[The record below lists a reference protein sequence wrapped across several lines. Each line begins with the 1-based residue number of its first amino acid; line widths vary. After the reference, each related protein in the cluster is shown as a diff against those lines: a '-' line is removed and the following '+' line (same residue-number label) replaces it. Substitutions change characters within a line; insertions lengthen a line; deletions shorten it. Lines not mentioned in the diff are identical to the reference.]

1 MRRSPTRPRI
11 LKRRKLP
18 FHQNAT
24 DSQPGE
30 SGSKDPSIPAA
41 VQSFPGGI
49 RIMDHPSKSDTQVV
63 VSPEKVEA
71 QSVIGDLTAKGNECG
86 AQGPNKFILLS
97 GSGNKWDYGADPQSA
112 AEAAATRSTEGHK
125 VKAETTRSFP
135 GDKLLTEIKPLN
147 KDVNCGPFDDSLTDL
162 KWLGRMS
169 TCALE
174 PNSTKQLSSKE
185 NQNSLQTFQA
195 HNTHTSA
202 EAPQQP
208 ISERPPYS
216 YMAMI
221 QFAINSRKNRR
232 MTLKEICMWIENNF
246 PYYRDVAKPGWK
258 NSIRH
263 NLSVHDLFIRETSPD
278 GKKSFWTI
286 RPEAN
291 RCLTLDHV
299 YKPGCDPV
307 TATVPVPMLLL
318 ANQHQKRTLPDARK
332 TPTSSERKMK
342 PLLPRTDSYL
352 VPIQLPV
359 TPSVYLP
366 STSTPFPPPC
376 SQQKGNNS
384 RGTKRVRIAPKVTQ
398 SDSPAVMIS
407 PQKNT
412 DFKVEVKEEL
422 VCVPIKCETPKAPPK
437 RQASSS
443 RRKQR
448 LVLSVNE
455 EPVLLC
461 HESNFFDSGVAS
473 DALTFQDNPHIELD
487 EDKHGQES
495 PDREF
500 SFKTPIKSRSHLT
513 SSTPSKPPSYVASF
527 KVTPVDKG
535 SQNILDFSPSH
546 TPGGPTDTPQHDYT
560 TFSFS
565 STPFKDLPLFNS
577 PRELLTSA
585 PSRVTGPAE
594 SPTECLKSSC
604 SRELLQGGSST
615 AANRSITEGLVLDT
629 MNDSLSKILLD
640 VSFSGL
646 DDDDL
651 GGPTDTPQHDNTTF
665 SFSSTPFK
673 DLPLFNSPTE
683 LLKSAPSRVTGPAES
698 PTGCFTSSY
707 SRKLLWGGGAPA
719 SPSITEGLVS
729 DTLNNNLNKILL
741 DISLS
746 SLDDDELGMANMS
759 WSELFPQLK

>member
-1 MRRSPTRPRI
+1 MRRSPRRPLI

-30 SGSKDPSIPAA
+30 SGSKEPSKPAA
-41 VQSFPGGI
+41 AQSFPDGI

-63 VSPEKVEA
+63 VIPEKA
-71 QSVIGDLTAKGNECG
+71 NLQSVIGALTAKGKECG
-86 AQGPNKFILLS
+86 AQGPNKFILLNGG
-97 GSGNKWDYGADPQSA
+97 GSGNKWDFGLDSQSA
-112 AEAAATRSTEGHK
+112 AEAAATKSTEGHT
-125 VKAETTRSFP
+125 V
-135 GDKLLTEIKPLN
+135 
-147 KDVNCGPFDDSLTDL
+147 KDVNCGPLDDSLTNIQ
-162 KWLGRMS
+162 WLGKMS

-185 NQNSLQTFQA
+185 NQKPLSQTFQV
-195 HNTHTSA
+195 HV

-232 MTLKEICMWIENNF
+232 MTLKEIYMWIEDNF

-263 NLSVHDLFIRETSPD
+263 NLSLHDMFIRETSPD
-278 GKKSFWTI
+278 GKMSFWTI

-299 YKPGCDPV
+299 YK
-307 TATVPVPMLLL
+307 
-318 ANQHQKRTLPDARK
+318 HQKRTLPD
-332 TPTSSERKMK
+332 
-342 PLLPRTDSYL
+342 
-352 VPIQLPV
+352 
-359 TPSVYLP
+359 
-366 STSTPFPPPC
+366 
-376 SQQKGNNS
+376 
-384 RGTKRVRIAPKVTQ
+384 
-398 SDSPAVMIS
+398 
-407 PQKNT
+407 KNT

-461 HESNFFDSGVAS
+461 NKSNFFDSGVDS
-473 DALTFQDNPHIELD
+473 DASTFQDNPHIELD

-500 SFKTPIKSRSHLT
+500 SFKTPIKSSSHLT

-535 SQNILDFSPSH
+535 SQNILHLSPIR
-546 TPGGPTDTPQHDYT
+546 TTGGPTVTPQHDYT

-577 PRELLTSA
+577 PRELLTS
-585 PSRVTGPAE
+585 
-594 SPTECLKSSC
+594 SPTECLKK
-604 SRELLQGGSST
+604 
-615 AANRSITEGLVLDT
+615 GLVLDT

-646 DDDDL
+646 DDDD
-651 GGPTDTPQHDNTTF
+651 F
-665 SFSSTPFK
+665 
-673 DLPLFNSPTE
+673 
-683 LLKSAPSRVTGPAES
+683 
-698 PTGCFTSSY
+698 
-707 SRKLLWGGGAPA
+707 
-719 SPSITEGLVS
+719 
-729 DTLNNNLNKILL
+729 
-741 DISLS
+741 
-746 SLDDDELGMANMS
+746 GMANIS
-759 WSELFPQLK
+759 WSDLIPQLK

>member
-49 RIMDHPSKSDTQVV
+49 RIMDHPSKSDTRLVYF
-63 VSPEKVEA
+63 PETA
-71 QSVIGDLTAKGNECG
+71 DLQSVIGDLTAKGNECG

-97 GSGNKWDYGADPQSA
+97 GSGNKWDYGCLFFLCLIL
-112 AEAAATRSTEGHK
+112 G
-125 VKAETTRSFP
+125 
-135 GDKLLTEIKPLN
+135 N
-147 KDVNCGPFDDSLTDL
+147 KDVNYSPLDDS
-162 KWLGRMS
+162 LGRMS

-174 PNSTKQLSSKE
+174 PNSTKQLSK
-185 NQNSLQTFQA
+185 
-195 HNTHTSA
+195 
-202 EAPQQP
+202 APKQP

-232 MTLKEICMWIENNF
+232 MTLNEIYMWIENNF

-278 GKKSFWTI
+278 GKMSFWTI

-299 YKPGCDPV
+299 YKVSAADS
-307 TATVPVPMLLL
+307 LLL
-318 ANQHQKRTLPDARK
+318 HRAMLMCFLC
-332 TPTSSERKMK
+332 SERKMK

-384 RGTKRVRIAPKVTQ
+384 RGTKRVRIAPKVMNF
-398 SDSPAVMIS
+398 SYIS
-407 PQKNT
+407 
-412 DFKVEVKEEL
+412 VEVKEEL

-448 LVLSVNE
+448 LVLSLNE

-473 DALTFQDNPHIELD
+473 DASTFQDNPHIELD

-535 SQNILDFSPSH
+535 SQDILHLSPIR
-546 TPGGPTDTPQHDYT
+546 TPGGPTDTPQHNYT
-560 TFSFS
+560 TFSFG

-585 PSRVTGPAE
+585 PSRVTGSAE

-615 AANRSITEGLVLDT
+615 TANRSITEGLVLDT
-629 MNDSLSKILLD
+629 MNDSLSDLLLD

-651 GGPTDTPQHDNTTF
+651 G
-665 SFSSTPFK
+665 
-673 DLPLFNSPTE
+673 
-683 LLKSAPSRVTGPAES
+683 
-698 PTGCFTSSY
+698 
-707 SRKLLWGGGAPA
+707 
-719 SPSITEGLVS
+719 
-729 DTLNNNLNKILL
+729 
-741 DISLS
+741 
-746 SLDDDELGMANMS
+746 MANIS
-759 WSELFPQLK
+759 WSEFIPQLK

>member
-1 MRRSPTRPRI
+1 MRRSPTSPLI

-30 SGSKDPSIPAA
+30 SGSKEPSKPAA
-41 VQSFPGGI
+41 AQRFPGGI
-49 RIMDHPSKSDTQVV
+49 RIMDHPSMSDTQVV
-63 VSPEKVEA
+63 VIPETAEV
-71 QSVIGDLTAKGNECG
+71 QSVIGALTAKGNECG
-86 AQGPNKFILLS
+86 AQGPKKFILLSGS
-97 GSGNKWDYGADPQSA
+97 GSGNKWDYGPDSQSA
-112 AEAAATRSTEGHK
+112 AEGAATRSTEGHK
-125 VKAETTRSFP
+125 VKAETTRM
-135 GDKLLTEIKPLN
+135 N
-147 KDVNCGPFDDSLTDL
+147 KDVTCNPLDDSLTDMQ
-162 KWLGRMS
+162 WLGKMS
-169 TCALE
+169 TCILE
-174 PNSTKQLSSKE
+174 PNSTKHLSSKE
-185 NQNSLQTFQA
+185 NQNPLPQTFQA
-195 HNTHTSA
+195 HDTHTSA
-202 EAPQQP
+202 DAPQQP

-232 MTLKEICMWIENNF
+232 MTLKEIYMWIEDNF

-263 NLSVHDLFIRETSPD
+263 NLSLHDMFIRETSPD
-278 GKKSFWTI
+278 GKMSFWTI

-299 YKPGCDPV
+299 YKPGCDPM

-318 ANQHQKRTLPDARK
+318 HQKRTLPDGRK
-332 TPTSSERKMK
+332 TPTSSGEKKMK
-342 PLLPRTDSYL
+342 PLPLQTDSCF

-366 STSTPFPPPC
+366 STSC

-384 RGTKRVRIAPKVTQ
+384 RAAKRVRIAPKVTQ
-398 SDSPAVMIS
+398 SHSPAVMIS

-443 RRKQR
+443 QRKQR
-448 LVLSVNE
+448 FVHPVNE

-461 HESNFFDSGVAS
+461 HENNFFDSGVAS
-473 DALTFQDNPHIELD
+473 DASTFHFTL
-487 EDKHGQES
+487 
-495 PDREF
+495 
-500 SFKTPIKSRSHLT
+500 
-513 SSTPSKPPSYVASF
+513 STPSKPPSYVASF
-527 KVTPVDKG
+527 KVTPVGKG
-535 SQNILDFSPSH
+535 SQNILHLSPICA
-546 TPGGPTDTPQHDYT
+546 PGGPTVTPQHDNT

-604 SRELLQGGSST
+604 SRELLQGGGST
-615 AANRSITEGLVLDT
+615 GANRSITEGLVLDT

-640 VSFSGL
+640 ISF
-646 DDDDL
+646 
-651 GGPTDTPQHDNTTF
+651 
-665 SFSSTPFK
+665 
-673 DLPLFNSPTE
+673 
-683 LLKSAPSRVTGPAES
+683 
-698 PTGCFTSSY
+698 
-707 SRKLLWGGGAPA
+707 
-719 SPSITEGLVS
+719 
-729 DTLNNNLNKILL
+729 
-741 DISLS
+741 S
-746 SLDDDELGMANMS
+746 SLDDDDSGMANIS
-759 WSELFPQLK
+759 WSDLIPQLNTDTI

>member
-1 MRRSPTRPRI
+1 MAHFNDLTMRRSPRRPLI

-30 SGSKDPSIPAA
+30 SGSKEPSKPAA
-41 VQSFPGGI
+41 AQSFSDGI
-49 RIMDHPSKSDTQVV
+49 RIMDHPSMSDTQVV
-63 VSPEKVEA
+63 VIPEKA
-71 QSVIGDLTAKGNECG
+71 DLQSVIGALTAKGKECG
-86 AQGPNKFILLS
+86 AQGPNKFILLNGS
-97 GSGNKWDYGADPQSA
+97 GSGNKWDFGPDSQSA
-112 AEAAATRSTEGHK
+112 AEGAATKSTEGHK
-125 VKAETTRSFP
+125 VKAETTRNFP
-135 GDKLLTEIKPLN
+135 VN
-147 KDVNCGPFDDSLTDL
+147 KDVNCGPLDDSLTNIQ
-162 KWLGRMS
+162 WLGKMS

-185 NQNSLQTFQA
+185 NQNPLPQTFQA

-232 MTLKEICMWIENNF
+232 MTLKEIYMWIEDNF

-263 NLSVHDLFIRETSPD
+263 NLSLHDMFIRETSPD
-278 GKKSFWTI
+278 GKLSFWTI

-299 YKPGCDPV
+299 YKPGCDPM

-366 STSTPFPPPC
+366 STSTPFPPPF

-384 RGTKRVRIAPKVTQ
+384 RAAKRVRIAPKVTQ

-448 LVLSVNE
+448 LVHSVNE

-473 DALTFQDNPHIELD
+473 DASTFQDNPHIELD
-487 EDKHGQES
+487 EDKHEQES

-500 SFKTPIKSRSHLT
+500 SFKTPIKSSSHLT
-513 SSTPSKPPSYVASF
+513 SSTPSKPPSYVALESW
-527 KVTPVDKG
+527 KVTPVGKG
-535 SQNILDFSPSH
+535 SQNILDFSPIR
-546 TPGGPTDTPQHDYT
+546 TPGGPTVTPRHDYT

-604 SRELLQGGSST
+604 SRELLQGGGST

-629 MNDSLSKILLD
+629 MNDSLSKILVD
-640 VSFSGL
+640 ISFSGL

-651 GGPTDTPQHDNTTF
+651 G
-665 SFSSTPFK
+665 
-673 DLPLFNSPTE
+673 
-683 LLKSAPSRVTGPAES
+683 
-698 PTGCFTSSY
+698 
-707 SRKLLWGGGAPA
+707 
-719 SPSITEGLVS
+719 
-729 DTLNNNLNKILL
+729 
-741 DISLS
+741 
-746 SLDDDELGMANMS
+746 MANIS
-759 WSELFPQLK
+759 WSEFIPQLK

>member
-1 MRRSPTRPRI
+1 MRRSPRRPLI

-30 SGSKDPSIPAA
+30 SGSKEPSKPAA
-41 VQSFPGGI
+41 AQSFSDGI
-49 RIMDHPSKSDTQVV
+49 RIMDHPSMSDTQVV
-63 VSPEKVEA
+63 VIPEKA
-71 QSVIGDLTAKGNECG
+71 DLQSVIGALTAKGKECG
-86 AQGPNKFILLS
+86 AQGPNKFILLNGS
-97 GSGNKWDYGADPQSA
+97 GSGNKWDFGPDSQSA
-112 AEAAATRSTEGHK
+112 AKGAATKSTEGHK
-125 VKAETTRSFP
+125 VKAETTRNFP
-135 GDKLLTEIKPLN
+135 VN
-147 KDVNCGPFDDSLTDL
+147 KDVNCGPLDDSLTNIQ
-162 KWLGRMS
+162 WLGKMS

-185 NQNSLQTFQA
+185 NQNPLPQTFQA

-232 MTLKEICMWIENNF
+232 MTLKEIYMWIEDNF

-263 NLSVHDLFIRETSPD
+263 NLSLHDLFIRETSPD
-278 GKKSFWTI
+278 GKLSFWTI

-291 RCLTLDHV
+291 RYLTLDHV
-299 YKPGCDPV
+299 YK
-307 TATVPVPMLLL
+307 
-318 ANQHQKRTLPDARK
+318 HQKRTLPDARK

-359 TPSVYLP
+359 TPVYLP
-366 STSTPFPPPC
+366 STSTPFPPPF

-384 RGTKRVRIAPKVTQ
+384 RGAKRVRIAPKVTQ

-443 RRKQR
+443 RRKQCF
-448 LVLSVNE
+448 VHSVNE

-473 DALTFQDNPHIELD
+473 DASTFQDSLHIELD
-487 EDKHGQES
+487 EDKHEQES

-500 SFKTPIKSRSHLT
+500 SFKTPIKSSSHLT

-527 KVTPVDKG
+527 KVTPVAKG
-535 SQNILDFSPSH
+535 SQNILHLSPICA
-546 TPGGPTDTPQHDYT
+546 PGGPTVTPQHDNT

-594 SPTECLKSSC
+594 SPTECLKNSC
-604 SRELLQGGSST
+604 CRELLQGGGST

-640 VSFSGL
+640 ISFSGL

-651 GGPTDTPQHDNTTF
+651 
-665 SFSSTPFK
+665 S
-673 DLPLFNSPTE
+673 
-683 LLKSAPSRVTGPAES
+683 
-698 PTGCFTSSY
+698 
-707 SRKLLWGGGAPA
+707 
-719 SPSITEGLVS
+719 
-729 DTLNNNLNKILL
+729 
-741 DISLS
+741 
-746 SLDDDELGMANMS
+746 MANIS
-759 WSELFPQLK
+759 WSDLIPQLK

>member
-1 MRRSPTRPRI
+1 
-11 LKRRKLP
+11 
-18 FHQNAT
+18 
-24 DSQPGE
+24 
-30 SGSKDPSIPAA
+30 
-41 VQSFPGGI
+41 
-49 RIMDHPSKSDTQVV
+49 
-63 VSPEKVEA
+63 
-71 QSVIGDLTAKGNECG
+71 
-86 AQGPNKFILLS
+86 
-97 GSGNKWDYGADPQSA
+97 
-112 AEAAATRSTEGHK
+112 
-125 VKAETTRSFP
+125 
-135 GDKLLTEIKPLN
+135 
-147 KDVNCGPFDDSLTDL
+147 
-162 KWLGRMS
+162 MS

-185 NQNSLQTFQA
+185 NQKPLPQTFQA

-232 MTLKEICMWIENNF
+232 MTLKEIYMWIEDNF

-263 NLSVHDLFIRETSPD
+263 NLSLHDMFIRETSPD
-278 GKKSFWTI
+278 GKMSFWTI

-332 TPTSSERKMK
+332 TPTSYERKMK

-384 RGTKRVRIAPKVTQ
+384 RGAKRVRIAPKVTQ

-473 DALTFQDNPHIELD
+473 DASTFQDNPHIELD
-487 EDKHGQES
+487 EAKHGQES

-500 SFKTPIKSRSHLT
+500 SFKTPIKSSSHLT
-513 SSTPSKPPSYVASF
+513 SSTPSKPPSYVALESW
-527 KVTPVDKG
+527 KVTPVGKG
-535 SQNILDFSPSH
+535 SQNILDFSPIR
-546 TPGGPTDTPQHDYT
+546 TPGGPTVTPRHDYT

-585 PSRVTGPAE
+585 PSKVTGPAE

-615 AANRSITEGLVLDT
+615 AASRSITEGLVLDT
-629 MNDSLSKILLD
+629 MNDSLSKILVD
-640 VSFSGL
+640 ISFSGL

-651 GGPTDTPQHDNTTF
+651 G
-665 SFSSTPFK
+665 
-673 DLPLFNSPTE
+673 
-683 LLKSAPSRVTGPAES
+683 
-698 PTGCFTSSY
+698 
-707 SRKLLWGGGAPA
+707 
-719 SPSITEGLVS
+719 
-729 DTLNNNLNKILL
+729 
-741 DISLS
+741 
-746 SLDDDELGMANMS
+746 MANIS
-759 WSELFPQLK
+759 WSEFIPQLK